1 MSSVKKSRL
10 GGVKTLKVSGI
21 LDEFEKDEVKK
32 GVDIVSL
39 FTSFGVHLEKK
50 GKSWM
55 GRCPWHE
62 DSTPSLSVDLEKGL
76 YNCFGCG
83 ESGDAFDLVMK
94 ERGLDFPSAVKFLKG
109 ADFSQLKSVPTPP
122 KKETPK
128 SDKTEKLNKTP
139 EPLNSA
145 ETPLNGRKLGDSQTD
160 TEAVDLKAIASFYHK
175 ALAKSQEARTY
186 LEARGLTDKKLWSRF
201 QIGYADGSLLQVLSS
216 TQQKELT
223 ERGLIRSSG
232 KEFFQGCLVFPLLDE
247 QGKVVSFYGRSI
259 QAGTK
264 PSHLYP
270 PGPRRGLINREAL
283 KVYSDQIILTE
294 SVIDSLSLVQ
304 IGVENAVPLYG
315 TSGFTAEHLEALQG

>member
-32 GVDIVSL
+32 SVDIVSL
-39 FTSFGVHLEKK
+39 FASFGVHLEKK

-62 DSTPSLSVDLEKGL
+62 DSTPSLSVDQEKGL

-94 ERGLDFPSAVKFLKG
+94 EKGLDFPSAVKFLKG
-109 ADFSQLKSVPTPP
+109 ADFSQLKSVPTPSKIVP
-122 KKETPK
+122 PK
-128 SDKTEKLNKTP
+128 SVKAESQNTTP

-145 ETPLNGRKLGDSQTD
+145 ETPLNGAKQDSSETVS
-160 TEAVDLKAIASFYHK
+160 EAVDLKAIASFYHK
-175 ALAKSQEARTY
+175 TLAKSQEARAS
-186 LEARGLTDKKLWSRF
+186 LEFRGLTDKKLWGRF

-223 ERGLIRSSG
+223 ERGVIRSSG

-247 QGKVVSFYGRSI
+247 QWEGGEFLR
-259 QAGTK
+259 
-264 PSHLYP
+264 P
-270 PGPRRGLINREAL
+270 
-283 KVYSDQIILTE
+283 
-294 SVIDSLSLVQ
+294 
-304 IGVENAVPLYG
+304 
-315 TSGFTAEHLEALQG
+315 